1 MADQSGTNNSDGPLS
16 LESGR
21 LLESIRSELRKSGG
35 ELQKFLSLAESLRE
49 IIPDERK
56 RLAAAFK
63 ALHESSGTTTNDIL
77 TSVEN
82 QLSVLRSQKERLMES
97 FSAGGEERKALLAN
111 LDGIKSRM
119 SALREGLRKLEEEE
133 KAVLSRIAA
142 EEEEARKAEKTV
154 DSITGSIEK
163 ELHEIK
169 EKVSRFLA
177 EGIDFSA
184 GPGSESP
191 GDVFLQEET
200 EEETP
205 EAEAPLK
212 SPVSETPPADAPE
225 TQGKPCPSCRNKM
238 DWYEVDGKWK
248 CFVCGHEED

>member
-1 MADQSGTNNSDGPLS
+1 MADQSGTNNPDSLS

-63 ALHESSGTTTNDIL
+63 ALQESSGTTTNDIL

-82 QLSVLRSQKERLMES
+82 QLSALKGQKERLMES
-97 FSAGGEERKALLAN
+97 FSARTEERTTLLTN
-111 LDGIKSRM
+111 LDGIKSRIT
-119 SALREGLRKLEEEE
+119 ALREGLRKLEEEE

-142 EEEEARKAEKTV
+142 EEEETRKAEKTI

-177 EGIDFSA
+177 EGSDFSA
-184 GPGSESP
+184 GPEPESP
-191 GDVFLQEET
+191 ADVFLQEEAQ
-200 EEETP
+200 EEAPEVETP
-205 EAEAPLK
+205 LT
-212 SPVSETPPADAPE
+212 SPVSETPPANATE
-225 TQGKPCPSCRNKM
+225 AQGKPCPSCRNRM

-248 CFVCGHEED
+248 CFVCGHEEE